1 MELVIW
7 IKRDL
12 ILSLVFILLLM
23 DWILGIIEYKYKYF
37 KFLRSRFVNVFVVE
51 RLNFEDFYG
60 EERIK
65 MIIFNR

>member
-37 KFLRSRFVNVFVVE
+37 KFLRLRFVNVFVVE